1 MVLMWILIGFFAGYA
16 LLVLWCFYAWIRIPV
31 YQTDSRQTGIPISI
45 IIPARNEEE
54 NISQL
59 LEAISNQSYPAELI
73 EVIVVDDQST
83 DQTAAVVS
91 RFPWVKLLRLSP
103 DVQQSHKKRAIEY
116 GISMA
121 SYEWI
126 LTTDADCIP
135 PVNWVA
141 QITSFAVEKDPVLIV
156 APVRMEDHDTVSSF
170 FQTMDFM
177 VLQTITGAMVHRRI
191 MSMCNGANLAYRR
204 SVFNEVGGFS
214 GIDHIASG
222 DDMLL
227 MHKIRKKYPNRI
239 EYLKSTTA
247 IVDTLPQ
254 PGWRSFFR
262 QRIRWASKAGNYE
275 DKSIMPVL
283 LLVYLFNAAFPTLL
297 IGGFYDPVYW
307 HWLGYAW
314 LGKTMVEWPLFIAGA
329 VFFDRRYTISFF
341 PLFQPLHI
349 AYTLISGLLGQIGH
363 YEWKGRRVR

>member
-1 MVLMWILIGFFAGYA
+1 MVLMWILIGFFVCYA

-31 YQTDSRQTGIPISI
+31 YQTDSPQTGIPISI

-54 NISQL
+54 NIGQL
-59 LEAISNQSYPAELI
+59 LKAISNQSYPAELI

-91 RFPWVKLLRLSP
+91 RFPGVKLLRLSP

-121 SYEWI
+121 SHEWI

-141 QITSFAVEKDPVLIV
+141 HIASFEAEKDPVLIV

-191 MSMCNGANLAYRR
+191 MSMCNGANLAYRK
-204 SVFNEVGGFS
+204 SVFHEGILPMCDGRQHGRQSPARCSLAGGR
-214 GIDHIASG
+214 A
-222 DDMLL
+222 L
-227 MHKIRKKYPNRI
+227 
-239 EYLKSTTA
+239 
-247 IVDTLPQ
+247 
-254 PGWRSFFR
+254 
-262 QRIRWASKAGNYE
+262 AG
-275 DKSIMPVL
+275 S
-283 LLVYLFNAAFPTLL
+283 
-297 IGGFYDPVYW
+297 
-307 HWLGYAW
+307 
-314 LGKTMVEWPLFIAGA
+314 
-329 VFFDRRYTISFF
+329 
-341 PLFQPLHI
+341 
-349 AYTLISGLLGQIGH
+349 
-363 YEWKGRRVR
+363 